1 MDKMALEKLKTLTI
15 LYVEDEEG
23 IRKKISDSLRYYT
36 KEVLEAKDGE
46 EGLQLYQEKNPDIV
60 YTDILMPKMDGIS
73 LVKEIR
79 KSDKKIP
86 IVLVT
91 AHTEKSY
98 LLNAVELHL
107 EQYIVKPISLKELK
121 NSLKKCLDVILA
133 NHPVSIEVVDG
144 YIYEVE
150 NKIIRHEDKVIKL
163 QKKEIMFLELL
174 IQNKHRVVTYDE
186 LQDAIWQDDIMT
198 DGALKTLVGS
208 LRQKL
213 PKQCIKNLSGIG
225 YKLVE

>member
-1 MDKMALEKLKTLTI
+1 MDKMVLEKLKTLTI

-36 KEVLEAKDGE
+36 KEVLEARDGE
-46 EGLQLYQEKNPDIV
+46 EGLEIYKEKNPDII

-79 KSDKKIP
+79 KNDKKIP

-121 NSLKKCLDVILA
+121 NSLEKCLDVILE
-133 NHPVSIEVVDG
+133 NHPISVEVIDG
-144 YIYEVE
+144 FIYEAE
-150 NKIIRHEDKVIKL
+150 NKIIRHGDKIIKL

-174 IQNKHRVVTYDE
+174 IQNRHRVVTYDE

-198 DGALKTLVGS
+198 DGALKTLVVS

-213 PKQCIKNLSGIG
+213 PKHCIKNLSGIG
-225 YKLVE
+225 YKLAE

>member
-1 MDKMALEKLKTLTI
+1 MDKMVLEKLKALTI
-15 LYVEDEEG
+15 LYIEDEEG

-46 EGLQLYQEKNPDIV
+46 EGLKIYKEKNPDII

-79 KSDKKIP
+79 KNDKKIP

-121 NSLKKCLDVILA
+121 NSLEKCLDVILE
-133 NHPVSIEVVDG
+133 NCPVSIKLCDK
-144 YIYEVE
+144 YTYEPE
-150 NKIIRHEDKVIKL
+150 NKIIRYNDNIIKL

-174 IQNKHRVVTYDE
+174 LKNRHRVVTYDE

-213 PKQCIKNLSGIG
+213 PKHCIKNLSGIG
-225 YKLVE
+225 YKLAE

>member
-1 MDKMALEKLKTLTI
+1 MDKMVLEKLKTLTI

-23 IRKKISDSLRYYT
+23 IRKKISDSLKYYA

-46 EGLQLYQEKNPDIV
+46 EGLRLYHEKNPDII

-79 KSDKKIP
+79 KNDKKIP

-121 NSLKKCLDVILA
+121 NSLKKCLDVILE
-133 NHPVSIEVVDG
+133 NHPVSVEIADE
-144 YIYEVE
+144 YIYEAE
-150 NKIIRHEDKVIKL
+150 NKIIRYKDKAIKL
-163 QKKEIMFLELL
+163 QRKEIMFLELL
-174 IQNKHRVVTYDE
+174 IQNRHKVVTYEE
-186 LQDAIWQDDIMT
+186 LQDVIWQDDIMT

-213 PKQCIKNLSGIG
+213 PKHCIKNLSGIG
-225 YKLVE
+225 YKLTE

>member
-144 YIYEVE
+144 YIYEAE